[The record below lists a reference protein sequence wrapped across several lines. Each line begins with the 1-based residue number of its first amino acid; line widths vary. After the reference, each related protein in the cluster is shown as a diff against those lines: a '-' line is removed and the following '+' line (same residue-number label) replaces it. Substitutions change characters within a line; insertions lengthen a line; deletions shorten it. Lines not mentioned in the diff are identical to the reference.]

1 MERTGRRHGLE
12 GSWDWLEYAAGLP
25 SKPINVAGTSANF
38 LVASGR
44 SILTGLSLINAATTA
59 GTVKV
64 HDGTDTTGMIIYANS
79 IAGSGILNASLPVRG
94 LLVEIGIFVE
104 VLTATLNGA
113 VYITPLWHYPH
124 TAPGE

>member
-1 MERTGRRHGLE
+1 MERTERRYSLE

-25 SKPINVAGTSANF
+25 SKPINVAATSANF

-44 SILTGLSLINAATTA
+44 AILTGLSLINAATTA

-64 HDGTDTTGMIIYANS
+64 YDGTDTSGMIVYANS

-94 LLVEIGIFVE
+94 LLCEIGVFVQ
-104 VLTATLNGA
+104 VTAATLNGA
-113 VYITPLWHYPH
+113 VYITPLWHNRE
-124 TAPGE
+124 TAPGT